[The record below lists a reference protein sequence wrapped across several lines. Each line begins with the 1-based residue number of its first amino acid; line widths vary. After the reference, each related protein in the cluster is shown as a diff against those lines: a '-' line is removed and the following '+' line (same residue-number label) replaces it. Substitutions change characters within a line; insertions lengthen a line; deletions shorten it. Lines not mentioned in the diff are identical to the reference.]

1 MWSRGEY
8 VWRPRGSKRARGAI
22 NHYALVDAV
31 DRKRASISDDIA
43 LQRHCRAIAEG
54 RGAGLV
60 EAKVV
65 AGVHGRGYMLV
76 HKKLQ
81 RPAFTFMGML
91 VVPGTKGSWVWAV
104 MSGERGTTGVR
115 EAIVTGEML
124 EAGTLTLESYETSWA
139 QDPYDPQYRGV
150 DRSTLRYMS
159 DAEEHDRSLF
169 LSAAHLAEGYLVAR
183 RASCVRARAPLART
197 SHIPEVHKA
206 RAEQRAAA
214 PTFAAPAVSDGYDL
228 R

>member
-1 MWSRGEY
+1 MGWWTRLTGSGRASGPHAGETARQLQLPGWTLVESAEQRA
-8 VWRPRGSKRARGAI
+8 VWRDDVGDVLTL
-22 NHYALVDAV
+22 ALVDMGETQGLL
-31 DRKRASISDDIA
+31 SDDAA

-91 VVPGTKGSWVWAV
+91 VVPGTKGFWVWAV

-159 DAEEHDRSLF
+159 DAEEHDQRF
-169 LSAAHLAEGYLVAR
+169 PHHPLSKVR
-183 RASCVRARAPLART
+183 REVRKLLSIEIDQPPLT
-197 SHIPEVHKA
+197 QTGEP
-206 RAEQRAAA
+206 
-214 PTFAAPAVSDGYDL
+214 
-228 R
+228 